1 MMAFD
6 EQTGS
11 RILLIEDDYG
21 NRVLFTDFLKY
32 CGYKV
37 LPLADGTDYMD
48 AIAAFQP
55 HLILLDIKLPRM
67 SGLSIIETL
76 QNHHQFKTIP
86 ILVVSG
92 YAFQSDRQKALALG
106 AVGYLTKP
114 VQPAHLQT
122 AIQAALPPVG

>member
-32 CGYKV
+32 CGYTV
-37 LPLADGTDYMD
+37 MPLADGTDYLD
-48 AIAAFQP
+48 AVATFQP
-55 HLILLDIKLPRM
+55 HVILLDIKLPRM
-67 SGLSIIETL
+67 RGLSILETL
-76 QNHHQFKTIP
+76 QQHEHFRSIP

-92 YAFQSDRQKALALG
+92 YAFQADRQKAMTLG
-106 AVGYLTKP
+106 ATGYLTKP
-114 VQPAHLQT
+114 IQPQHLLQ
-122 AIQAALPPVG
+122 AIQAALT

>member
-21 NRVLFTDFLKY
+21 NRVLFTDFLQF
-32 CGYKV
+32 CGYTV
-37 LPLADGTDYMD
+37 MPLADGTDYLD

-67 SGLSIIETL
+67 SGLSILETL
-76 QNHHQFKTIP
+76 QHHPKFNTIP
-86 ILVVSG
+86 VLVVSG
-92 YAFQSDRQKALALG
+92 YAFQSDRQKAMTLG
-106 AVGYLTKP
+106 AAGYLTKP
-114 VQPAHLQT
+114 IQPDQLHKV
-122 AIQAALPPVG
+122 IQATLPS